1 MGDSHAEIL
10 VGIDRSVVDA
20 DFVVKM
26 GTGGASAGADI
37 GDGVATVNML
47 SGCDCEAGK
56 VAVAGGDAVAVIHH
70 DGLAVSA
77 LEICEGDHAIGGRDD
92 RVAIRAADIHPAVKR
107 AFTVEWVNA
116 LAEAGRDLAFD
127 RPQVRR

>member
-56 VAVAGGDAVAVIHH
+56 VAVAGGDAVAVI
-70 DGLAVSA
+70 
-77 LEICEGDHAIGGRDD
+77 R
-92 RVAIRAADIHPAVKR
+92 
-107 AFTVEWVNA
+107 
-116 LAEAGRDLAFD
+116 
-127 RPQVRR
+127 